1 MSNNPSQAVSYAA
14 TIVGVISAAAAII
27 SALLSFISYRK
38 SSAQVERNWKEN
50 FVKQSNEK
58 LDKIYIDLSKFI
70 QIFTASRETKEKRVV
85 RDRIVFSIEAIRVN
99 FASSKLT
106 DGQTDNNFG
115 DISLKISDMMD
126 S

>member
-85 RDRIVFSIEAIRVN
+85 RDRIVFFHR
-99 FASSKLT
+99 
-106 DGQTDNNFG
+106 
-115 DISLKISDMMD
+115 SD
-126 S
+126 